1 MASLDTRHSNMHP
14 LVARVR
20 NQGFL
25 HHSRNRLVGFTHQV
39 RRRDVHPAG
48 GRRGRVQR
56 RAGEEL
62 QVRGP
67 RGLQGGREV
76 AVEDAWVCDAE
87 EVVALGGKA
96 R

>member
-1 MASLDTRHSNMHP
+1 MASLDARHLNLHP
-14 LVARVR
+14 LVAHVR
-20 NQGFL
+20 NQGIL
-25 HHSRNRLVGFTHQV
+25 CRSRNRLVAFTHQV

-62 QVRGP
+62 QVRRP
-67 RGLQGGREV
+67 RGLQRGREV
-76 AVEDAWVCDAE
+76 AVEDAWVCNAE
-87 EVVALGGKA
+87 EVVALGGKT